1 MNDEHSYELYKR
13 YRLNKYRYQ
22 QEQIVFPVSIIAMLA
37 IIISLWKYILIAF
50 SSVVALAIAFWAIFQ
65 YINRKI
71 IFSQPIV
78 ISEKDA
84 REGVEARIT
93 ITYQT
98 SQAALAL
105 NIPNNVKDGQRF
117 IAKNVIFESK
127 GGTKTK
133 KNVHFV
139 IRVLTK

>member
-22 QEQIVFPVSIIAMLA
+22 QEQIVFPVAIIAMLA

-50 SSVVALAIAFWAIFQ
+50 SIVVAFATAFWAIFQ

-117 IAKNVIFESK
+117 TAKNVIFESK
-127 GGTKTK
+127 DGTKTK